1 LPDKPS
7 AYLEVEERLNP
18 TKICVRLQE
27 KRKGIF
33 VIDFVILFIDYIDD
47 AFIVFDRKK
56 DKNIGMHT
64 SSVLPVGDGMN
75 KFLKSAGITFG
86 RKITTG
92 MPRANKSDN
101 IIDRGQKEKREY
113 YYGD

>member
-18 TKICVRLQE
+18 AKICVRLQE

-33 VIDFVILFIDYIDD
+33 VIDFVILFIDYIGD

-56 DKNIGMHT
+56 DKNIGRHAFYR
-64 SSVLPVGDGMN
+64 LPVGDGMN
-75 KFLKSAGITFG
+75 KFLKSVGITFG

-92 MPRANKSDN
+92 RPSANKSDN

-113 YYGD
+113 YYAD